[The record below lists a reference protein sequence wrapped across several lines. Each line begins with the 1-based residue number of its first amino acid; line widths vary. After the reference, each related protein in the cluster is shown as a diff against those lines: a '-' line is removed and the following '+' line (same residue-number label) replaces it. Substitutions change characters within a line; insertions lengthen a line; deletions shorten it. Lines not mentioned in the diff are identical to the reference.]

1 MRPAVLPAALL
12 ASLILLVSAP
22 SAVAQQDGGGAFGP
36 LPPAAPTPVPTVD
49 APSADD
55 DDVGRITLY
64 IIGGALLVS
73 FAGLALWIT
82 RDARRAVPAGPRT
95 APEVLQERDERRH
108 KMERRAKEQVRK
120 RQRAA
125 RASRKRNR

>member
-1 MRPAVLPAALL
+1 MRLAVLL
-12 ASLILLVSAP
+12 AIFTMLVSAP
-22 SAVAQQDGGGAFGP
+22 SALAQQDGGGAFGP
-36 LPPAAPTPVPTVD
+36 LPPAAPTPAPTVD

-64 IIGGALLVS
+64 IIGAALLVS
-73 FAGLALWIT
+73 FAGLAFWIT
-82 RDARRAVPAGPRT
+82 RDARRAIPAGPRT
-95 APEVLQERDERRH
+95 APEVLQDREERRH

>member
-1 MRPAVLPAALL
+1 MRLAVLLATLL
-12 ASLILLVSAP
+12 ASAVLLVPAP
-22 SAVAQQDGGGAFGP
+22 SAIAQQDGGGAFGP
-36 LPPAAPTPVPTVD
+36 LPPAAPTPAPTVD

-64 IIGGALLVS
+64 IIGAALLVS

-82 RDARRAVPAGPRT
+82 RDARRAIPAGAQT
-95 APEVLQERDERRH
+95 APEVLQERDERRQ
-108 KMERRAKEQVRK
+108 KMERRAKEQARK

>member
-1 MRPAVLPAALL
+1 MRLAVLL
-12 ASLILLVSAP
+12 AIFTMLVSAP
-22 SAVAQQDGGGAFGP
+22 SALAQQDGGGAFGP
-36 LPPAAPTPVPTVD
+36 LPPAAPTPAPTVD

-64 IIGGALLVS
+64 IIGAALLVS
-73 FAGLALWIT
+73 FAGLAFWIT
-82 RDARRAVPAGPRT
+82 RDARRAIPAGPQA
-95 APEVLQERDERRH
+95 APEVLQERDERRR